1 MGGLVSLV
9 FLIHL
14 NFCGCWT
21 GVIKWF
27 CSYWMKDLRVWTGQA
42 EEVHVGVSSGSPGD
56 TDSVITRCLRAYARA
71 RLVSFDIMGFPD

>member
-1 MGGLVSLV
+1 
-9 FLIHL
+9 
-14 NFCGCWT
+14 
-21 GVIKWF
+21 
-27 CSYWMKDLRVWTGQA
+27 MKDLRVWTGQA